1 MKRKMELLTK
11 PHEYVRENVIIFKR
25 TKEIYGGL
33 SNMAIGFEIKIDKIV
48 VKSSEALYQACRYP
62 HRDDIQEEIIKQTPM
77 KAKIKSMSYNALT
90 RPDWDQVRVPIM
102 KWCVEAKLACNW
114 NEISEILLSTGEKP
128 IVEESRKDMFWGAI
142 PQRDGKLKGVNQLG
156 KLLVDLRNKIKER
169 NKNAL
174 RKVMPLDIENF
185 RLLGKA
191 IPVIEYQNLYNQK

>member
-1 MKRKMELLTK
+1 MELLTK
-11 PHEYVRENVIIFKR
+11 PHEYVREHVIIFKR

-33 SNMAIGFEIKIDKIV
+33 SNMAIGFEIKIDNIV

-62 HRDDIQEEIIKQTPM
+62 HRDDIQEEIIKQTKPM

-90 RPDWDQVRVPIM
+90 RSDWDQVRVPIM
-102 KWCVEAKLACNW
+102 KWCVEAKLACHW